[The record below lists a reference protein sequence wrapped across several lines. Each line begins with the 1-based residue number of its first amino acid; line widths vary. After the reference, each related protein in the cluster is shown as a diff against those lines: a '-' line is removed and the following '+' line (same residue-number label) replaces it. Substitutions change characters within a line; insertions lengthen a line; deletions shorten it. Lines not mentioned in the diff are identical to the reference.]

1 MRDTILSYLE
11 ANTVTGFAVSTEL
24 PYDAGGVPQYLNN
37 YKKLYVDRTQ
47 TEQEPLLDTLD
58 DQGIV
63 AETSSVSVFVV
74 VDAKTLPTNYDTLV
88 STVRGA
94 RLQDLTTGWT
104 QRVTTVETTYEADA
118 LVTQFTFNFRKLIF
132 N

>member
-1 MRDTILSYLE
+1 MRDTIISYLQD
-11 ANTVTGFAVSTEL
+11 NPVTGFAVSTEL
-24 PYDAGGVPQYLNN
+24 PYDASGVAQYLNN
-37 YKKLYVDRTQ
+37 FKKLYVDRTQ

-88 STVRGA
+88 STIKAA

-104 QRVTTVETTYEADA
+104 QRLTTVATTYEADA
-118 LVTQFTFNFRKLIF
+118 LVTQFTFNFTKLIF